1 MTVYAITDT
10 KEGRKGIA
18 PTHLQTT
25 QSGDFPRESKLTGTT
40 VYVW

>member
-18 PTHLQTT
+18 HLQTT